1 MFRHVV
7 MFEWNDD
14 VDAEHVS
21 ATGAALDAVVA
32 SLPEVVRDYRHGPDL
47 GLTDGNYDYVIV
59 GEFASIDDYVVYR
72 DHPDHQQ
79 VIADYITGRVSTR
92 AAVQYDA
99 G

>member
-7 MFEWNDD
+7 MFKWNDD
-14 VDAEHVS
+14 VDAAHVT
-21 ATGAALDAVVA
+21 ATGAALDALVA
-32 SLPEVVRDYRHGPDL
+32 TIPEVGDYRHGPDL
-47 GLTDGNYDYVIV
+47 GLADGNYDYAIV
-59 GEFASIDDYVVYR
+59 GEYASIDDYVTYR

-79 VIADYITGRVSTR
+79 VIADFITGRVSAR